1 MQNIR
6 LCDYSV
12 TVKYLLHS
20 CGLLSIWDELTPI
33 GLKLDLS
40 NLKQKLK
47 HIFLSLYNQ
56 SNRKI
61 PAFMTEYNDISNI
74 KISPQKYLHF
84 NIPSYMKKCIT
95 RLRLQSNR
103 LELVRGRYTRP
114 KVPPDQRLCSS
125 CNAIDDEEHLI
136 TKCGV
141 VADIRENTFK
151 TMSENNQEFSNLSDS
166 EKPHFFLHPPSYDS
180 TLIIG
185 HFITKI
191 FKERN
196 L

>member
-1 MQNIR
+1 
-6 LCDYSV
+6 
-12 TVKYLLHS
+12 
-20 CGLLSIWDELTPI
+20 
-33 GLKLDLS
+33 
-40 NLKQKLK
+40 
-47 HIFLSLYNQ
+47 
-56 SNRKI
+56 
-61 PAFMTEYNDISNI
+61 MTEYIGISNI

-166 EKPHFFLHPPSYDS
+166 ENPHFFLHPLSCDS

-185 HFITKI
+185 HFITKV